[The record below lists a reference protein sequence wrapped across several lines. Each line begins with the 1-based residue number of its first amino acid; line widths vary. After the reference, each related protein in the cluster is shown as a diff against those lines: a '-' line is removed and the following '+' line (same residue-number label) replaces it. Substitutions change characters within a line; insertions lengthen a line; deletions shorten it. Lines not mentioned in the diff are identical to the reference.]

1 MADQLTKAF
10 LELSKTMVSLAAE
23 LALAGVMLSTGS
35 LNTISK
41 KVMYETNGTNI
52 DGGTELYS
60 KPWLCTLVMFCGESM
75 CMLFFYLFALYFKCT
90 KKKSDEIQASNGH
103 VSEFQVKEQ
112 TKIQFVTREETE
124 NDPTGGLG
132 WKFPFCVLL
141 FATCDL
147 LSTTLTGIG
156 LLYCNAS
163 IVQMLRGFVIVF
175 TMLAAWL
182 FLKRKPTVFQVIGV
196 LFAIVGLVMVGSSA
210 VANDA
215 ASGGE
220 QHKVS
225 DTFLGIGLVLCSQL
239 FSSIQFVF
247 EEKLLK
253 SGKTAPIPSL
263 FLVGSE
269 GIAGAFLSLA
279 VALPTVNAIHG
290 SDHGSYE
297 NFKNSTYML
306 FHNLQIGILQFLYFI
321 SIAFFNWSSFLYSKA
336 LSATA
341 RTLVDALRTIVVW
354 IVMASI
360 YPLTH
365 NVYGEGVSYWSILQA
380 VGFVFMMLGTTTHN
394 NISGMG
400 DKVVKYLCCCYHRNQ
415 SEAVDN
421 NPLLQKDKEEQ
432 K

>member
-1 MADQLTKAF
+1 
-10 LELSKTMVSLAAE
+10 MVSLLAE
-23 LALAGVMLSTGS
+23 LALAGIMLSTGS

-41 KVMYETNGTNI
+41 KVMYQTDGTNI
-52 DGGTELYS
+52 DGDKEKYQ

-75 CMLFFYLFALYFKCT
+75 CMIFFYLFALYFRCT
-90 KKKSDEIQASNGH
+90 KKPSD
-103 VSEFQVKEQ
+103 Q
-112 TKIQFVTREETE
+112 TNTPILISDTNDKTAPAKIQFVTREETE
-124 NDPTGGLG
+124 RDPTGGLR
-132 WKFPFCVLL
+132 WKFPFFVTL
-141 FATCDL
+141 FAGCDL

-156 LLYCNAS
+156 LVFCNAS

-175 TMLAAWL
+175 TMLFAWL
-182 FLKRKPTVFQVIGV
+182 FLHRKPKIYQVVGV
-196 LFAIVGLVMVGSSA
+196 LFALSGLVMVGGSA
-210 VANDA
+210 VANDYVQG
-215 ASGGE
+215 SST
-220 QHKVS
+220 HSVK
-225 DTFLGIGLVLCSQL
+225 DTILGIGLVLCSQV

-253 SGKTAPIPSL
+253 QNTGKTAPIPSL

-306 FHNLQIGILQFLYFI
+306 FHNTQIGVLQFLYFI
-321 SIAFFNWSSFLYSKA
+321 SIAFFNWSSFVYSKA

-341 RTLVDALRTIVVW
+341 RTLVDALRTILVW

-365 NVYGEGVSYWSILQA
+365 EAYGEGISFWSLLQA
-380 VGFVFMMLGTTTHN
+380 LGFIFMLLGTTTHN
-394 NISGMG
+394 NIAGVG
-400 DKVVKYLCCCYHRNQ
+400 EKITNCCQKKNIDV
-415 SEAVDN
+415 E
-421 NPLLQKDKEEQ
+421 PLIK
-432 K
+432 